1 MYPLECRKKNLSN
14 PTELQ
19 AAIEGNKRE
28 GRRGSYGSF
37 PSSDMM
43 PLPHHALGG
52 IPGMPSQ
59 ISPMSLVTSH
69 QRQFNGNHGMPPS
82 KLSCRLFNN
91 NNNTNNSFQNSK
103 NNDVLMTFINNLN
116 FFALEIF
123 LSFCCCCCCVCYSS
137 QLISIN
143 YSSSRQFD

>member
-82 KLSCRLFNN
+82 KFSSRLFNSNKNNSKDNN
-91 NNNTNNSFQNSK
+91 NNNGNFFQSSKNSNILMTLTNNLIFCRFVVV
-103 NNDVLMTFINNLN
+103 DVDVASVIRRN
-116 FFALEIF
+116 
-123 LSFCCCCCCVCYSS
+123 
-137 QLISIN
+137 
-143 YSSSRQFD
+143 

>member
-82 KLSCRLFNN
+82 KFSCRLFNN
-91 NNNTNNSFQNSK
+91 NNNNSNNSFFKRAK
-103 NNDVLMTFINNLN
+103 NNDALMTLINNL
-116 FFALEIF
+116 IF
-123 LSFCCCCCCVCYSS
+123 LPSKFFCHFVVVASV
-137 QLISIN
+137 IRRN
-143 YSSSRQFD
+143 